1 MSRYVKIEAFHQRPQ
16 QGFTPN
22 VIVRQCV
29 NWKKFYSY
37 WKLTSKKF
45 TSIVSPFICCGKG
58 RVGGRTAIFS
68 SLSRTI
74 SRDNEHF
81 SRLLMV
87 ELNRTRNVS
96 PLPIFRPGW
105 NIYNCDEIMCKELY
119 HILLIFVLSFLF
131 WIWYVFLLYK
141 TQFFCILRDIYV
153 CGILYHFRVL

>member
-1 MSRYVKIEAFHQRPQ
+1 M
-16 QGFTPN
+16 
-22 VIVRQCV
+22 
-29 NWKKFYSY
+29 
-37 WKLTSKKF
+37 
-45 TSIVSPFICCGKG
+45 SPFICCGKG

-119 HILLIFVLSFLF
+119 HILLIFVLSFCF
-131 WIWYVFLLYK
+131 EFDMYFHCIKHNSFVFSETVMSVVFYII
-141 TQFFCILRDIYV
+141 FVFCKVTYIV
-153 CGILYHFRVL
+153 CVI